1 MIQDIFIIDEDKN
14 ILERVNE
21 IFKNESDFN
30 FSNIKTNEVD
40 IALKNI
46 PSLIIINADAINT
59 DISLICK
66 KIRENEDNSITPII
80 VISSNSDKAFRLE
93 VLKSEVEYFI
103 VNPIDDDYLYY
114 TIKNIIRLMYTNR
127 RVSPLTGLP
136 GNVQIQ
142 AEMKKRLL
150 NKETF
155 GVLYFD
161 LDNFKAYNDTYGFL
175 QGDEII
181 KFTARTIVKNVHT
194 DENKDCFVGHIG
206 GDDFVALVGS
216 NVDCETICQNVI
228 AEFDIGIQKYFS
240 DEDLERGY
248 FEIANRKGI
257 LEQFPLTSISI
268 GVVIADQQRFY
279 NTLEIAEVGAQ
290 VKHTSKI
297 IMGSSY
303 VIDKITIKHSFS
315 ILVHVPRKELFQG

>member
-1 MIQDIFIIDEDKN
+1 MIQDIFIIDEDKY
-14 ILERVNE
+14 ILEE
-21 IFKNESDFN
+21 IQERFKEEVQFK
-30 FSNIKTNEVD
+30 FSNIKTEEID
-40 IALKNI
+40 IALRNI
-46 PSLIIINADAINT
+46 PSLIIINEDTIKEDT
-59 DISLICK
+59 IKLCK
-66 KIRENEDNSITPII
+66 KIRANEDNSITPII
-80 VISSNSDKAFRLE
+80 VISSNSNKEHRLE
-93 VLKSEVEYFI
+93 VLKNEVEYYI
-103 VNPIDDDYLYY
+103 VMPIDDDYLYY
-114 TIKNIIRLMYTNR
+114 TIKNIVRLMYTNR

-161 LDNFKAYNDTYGFL
+161 LDNFKAYNDIYGFL

-181 KFTARTIVKNVHT
+181 KFTARTILKNAHT
-194 DENKDCFVGHIG
+194 EESNDCFVGHIG
-206 GDDFVALVGS
+206 GDDFVALVGEQS
-216 NVDCETICQNVI
+216 NYEKICQDVI
-228 AEFDIGIQKYFS
+228 AEFDTGIKKYFS
-240 DEDLERGY
+240 EIDLERGY
-248 FEIANRKGI
+248 FEVANRKGV

-268 GVVIADQQRFY
+268 GVVIADNRRFF

-303 VIDKITIKHSFS
+303 VIDKRRS
-315 ILVHVPRKELFQG
+315 RE

>member
-1 MIQDIFIIDEDKN
+1 MVQDIFIIDEDEKF
-14 ILERVNE
+14 LENVKER
-21 IFKNESDFN
+21 FKEESQYKFLN
-30 FSNIKTNEVD
+30 VKTKELD

-46 PSLIIINADAINT
+46 PALIIINEDTINE
-59 DISLICK
+59 DILLICK

-80 VISSNSDKAFRLE
+80 VISSDKNKEHRLE
-93 VLKSEVEYFI
+93 ILKNEVEYYI
-103 VNPIDDDYLYY
+103 VMPIDDDYLYY
-114 TIKNIIRLMYTNR
+114 TIKNIVRLMYANR

-150 NKETF
+150 NKEKF
-155 GVLYFD
+155 GVIYFD
-161 LDNFKAYNDTYGFL
+161 LDNFKAYNDIYGFL

-181 KFTARTIVKNVHT
+181 KFTARTILKNTHIE
-194 DENKDCFVGHIG
+194 ENGDCFVGHIG
-206 GDDFVALVGS
+206 GDDFVAIVGQDS
-216 NVDCETICQNVI
+216 DYEGICQGVI
-228 AEFDIGIQKYFS
+228 AEFDEGVQKYFS
-240 DEDLERGY
+240 EVDLERGY
-248 FEIANRKGI
+248 FEVANRKGV

-303 VIDKITIKHSFS
+303 VIDK
-315 ILVHVPRKELFQG
+315 RKLRG

>member
-1 MIQDIFIIDEDKN
+1 MIQDIFIIDEGQY
-14 ILERVNE
+14 ILKDIQTR
-21 IFKNESDFN
+21 FKEEKQFR
-30 FSNIKTNEVD
+30 FSNIKTNEID
-40 IALKNI
+40 IALRNI
-46 PSLIIINADAINT
+46 PSLIIINEDTISE
-59 DISLICK
+59 DIALLCK

-80 VISSNSDKAFRLE
+80 VLSSNTDKKHRLE
-93 VLKSEVEYFI
+93 ILKNEVEYYI
-103 VNPIDDDYLYY
+103 LMPLDDDYLYY
-114 TIKNIIRLMYTNR
+114 TIKNIVRLMYTNR

-161 LDNFKAYNDTYGFL
+161 LDNFKAYNDIYGFL

-181 KFTARTIVKNVHT
+181 KFTARTIQKYVHIEDDKN
-194 DENKDCFVGHIG
+194 CFVGHIG
-206 GDDFVALVGS
+206 GDDFVALVGEDA
-216 NVDCETICQNVI
+216 DCEKICQDVI
-228 AEFDIGIQKYFS
+228 AEFDAGIQRYFS

-257 LEQFPLTSISI
+257 LEQFALTSISI
-268 GVVIADQQRFY
+268 GVVIADQKRFY

-297 IMGSSY
+297 ILGSSY
-303 VIDKITIKHSFS
+303 VIDKRRS
-315 ILVHVPRKELFQG
+315 RG

>member
-1 MIQDIFIIDEDKN
+1 MIQDIFIIDEN
-14 ILERVNE
+14 EYILERVNKLFHE
-21 IFKNESDFN
+21 EKSEFN
-30 FSNIKTNEVD
+30 FSNIKTSEID

-46 PSLIIINADAINT
+46 PALIIINADTINE
-59 DISLICK
+59 DISVLCK

-80 VISSNSDKAFRLE
+80 VISSNKDKKYRLE
-93 VLKSEVEYFI
+93 VLKNEVEYFI
-103 VNPIDDDYLYY
+103 TNPIDDDYLYY
-114 TIKNIIRLMYTNR
+114 TVKNIIRLMYTNR

-194 DENKDCFVGHIG
+194 GGVKDCFVGHIG
-206 GDDFVALVGS
+206 GDDFVAIV
-216 NVDCETICQNVI
+216 NEDVECEKICQNVI
-228 AEFDIGIQKYFS
+228 AEFDIGIQEYFS
-240 DEDLERGY
+240 DEDLDRGY
-248 FEIANRKGI
+248 FEIANRRGI

-303 VIDKITIKHSFS
+303 VIDK
-315 ILVHVPRKELFQG
+315 RKLRS